1 MASLPQSRGRL
12 SAPPSYSAAEEIAHS
27 VTHGVGALLAIG
39 GLTVLAARAAIYGQ
53 YLHVVAC
60 SVFGV
65 AMLLTYLAS
74 TIYHSIP
81 LALLPNAKA
90 VLRAVDQSFVYVLI
104 AGTYTPFCL
113 LVLPEPVGLP
123 VFVATWTVALGAI
136 ALRVLKAEIHE
147 RVALWLYL
155 AMGWGMLPLMSYLS
169 SGLPQVGFRLLVIGG
184 AAYTL
189 GVVFYRQTNMR
200 YHHAVWHVF
209 TLIGSTCHYFAVL
222 LYVIPNKLPT

>member
-1 MASLPQSRGRL
+1 MASLPQSSGLL
-12 SAPPSYSAAEEIAHS
+12 SAPPAYSTAEEVAHS
-27 VTHGVGALLAIG
+27 ITHGLGALLAIV
-39 GLTVLAARAAIYGQ
+39 GLTVLAARAAIYGE
-53 YLHVVAC
+53 YLHVVAS

-81 LALLPNAKA
+81 LSLLPNAKS

-123 VFVATWTVALGAI
+123 VFIATWTVALGAI
-136 ALRVLKAEIHE
+136 ALRVLKAEMHE

-155 AMGWGMLPLMSYLS
+155 AMGWGMLPLMGQLS
-169 SGLPQVGFRLLVIGG
+169 TALPAAGFRLLVLGG

-189 GVVFYRQTNMR
+189 GVIFYRQTRMP
-200 YHHAVWHVF
+200 YHHAVWHLF
-209 TLIGSTCHYFAVL
+209 TLLGSTLHYFAVL
-222 LYVIPNKLPT
+222 LYVIPSRLP

>member
-1 MASLPQSRGRL
+1 MASLPQSSSRR
-12 SAPPSYSAAEEIAHS
+12 SAPPVYSSGEEIAHS
-27 VTHGVGALLAIG
+27 VTHGLGALLAVG
-39 GLTVLAARAAIYGQ
+39 GLTVLAARAAMHGQ

-74 TIYHSIP
+74 AIYHSIP
-81 LALLPNAKA
+81 LSLLPNAKN

-104 AGTYTPFCL
+104 AGTYTPFAL

-123 VFVATWTVALGAI
+123 VFVITWTVALGAI
-136 ALRVLKAEIHE
+136 ALRVLHAEMHE

-155 AMGWGMLPLMSYLS
+155 AMGWGFLPLMSQLDAA
-169 SGLPQVGFRLLVIGG
+169 LPATGFRLLALGG

-189 GVVFYRQTNMR
+189 GVVFYRQTRMP
-200 YHHAVWHVF
+200 YHHAIWHLF
-209 TLIGSTCHYFAVL
+209 TLLGSALHYFAVL
-222 LYVIPNKLPT
+222 LYVIPS